1 MRKKTRWRRKKRQ
14 KEVLRL
20 INKVV
25 SDLLSKDNISDN
37 DKLSLL
43 DDIAPL
49 SVKEITYQVNNNIL
63 NNVLNVINERL
74 LSYSSLIVS
83 DNNNNNMLLLL
94 ASNNNNDNNYK
105 DIIRLKERRNNTY
118 ELWSKISY
126 NYGHDF
132 NNSNNNNNIH
142 TIGIT
147 LGMDYNINNDKYKLG
162 LSYSFNMSNGKE
174 IISNIISSYG
184 KINNI
189 NNNYFLNFIINY
201 GRMNVDISK
210 NNSKHMNVNH
220 TYIMNVISFNTTFG
234 KEIKIN
240 NNNNNNDNNN
250 NIIIPKMSLGYN
262 HISRNNYEIKNI
274 DIKVNDNL
282 NINVISPSI
291 GMDYITYINK
301 DNSLSLKTSI
311 NFKYDIVILNNNDK
325 NNDKINITYDNN
337 NKTLNYKDV
346 YNNSFNTEL
355 SFGIKYEPNNKLS
368 ISLDTYGSYDTNNYM
383 NVGVSIEGR
392 WRIR

>member
-1 MRKKTRWRRKKRQ
+1 MFLKPTYYFDCATDISLEFLNKHKIKAILLDLDNTLTTHNNPVPPKSTLEWLDKMKSAGIKMMIVSNNSAKRVEPFAKELGLPFVSRGMKPLTKGFSEAIKKLEVKTDRQ
-14 KEVLRL
+14 REILRL
-20 INKVV
+20 IGDMRSHTVV
-25 SDLLSKDNISDN
+25 SDLLSKDNISYN

-132 NNSNNNNNIH
+132 NNGNNNNNIH

-184 KINNI
+184 
-189 NNNYFLNFIINY
+189 
-201 GRMNVDISK
+201 
-210 NNSKHMNVNH
+210 
-220 TYIMNVISFNTTFG
+220 
-234 KEIKIN
+234 
-240 NNNNNNDNNN
+240 
-250 NIIIPKMSLGYN
+250 
-262 HISRNNYEIKNI
+262 
-274 DIKVNDNL
+274 
-282 NINVISPSI
+282 
-291 GMDYITYINK
+291 
-301 DNSLSLKTSI
+301 
-311 NFKYDIVILNNNDK
+311 
-325 NNDKINITYDNN
+325 
-337 NKTLNYKDV
+337 
-346 YNNSFNTEL
+346 
-355 SFGIKYEPNNKLS
+355 
-368 ISLDTYGSYDTNNYM
+368 
-383 NVGVSIEGR
+383 
-392 WRIR
+392 